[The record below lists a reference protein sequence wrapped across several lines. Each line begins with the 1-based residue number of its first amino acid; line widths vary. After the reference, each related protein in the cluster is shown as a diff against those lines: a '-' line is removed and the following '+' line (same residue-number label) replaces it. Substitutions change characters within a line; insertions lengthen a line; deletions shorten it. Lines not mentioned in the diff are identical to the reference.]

1 MEEIL
6 KYLSNDRIAITKL
19 NFCHLIGQESPNY
32 LEIGPHENI
41 ENYGRARYNIY
52 GNYINN
58 NYINNT
64 LLYGI
69 NI

>member
-1 MEEIL
+1 MNIPDYKVFFIESSKHIL
-6 KYLSNDRIAITKL
+6 NSNIK
-19 NFCHLIGQESPNY
+19 HLKQGSPIF
-32 LEIGPHENI
+32 LEIGPHVNI
-41 ENYGRARYNIY
+41 ENYRRDILNG
-52 GNYINN
+52 